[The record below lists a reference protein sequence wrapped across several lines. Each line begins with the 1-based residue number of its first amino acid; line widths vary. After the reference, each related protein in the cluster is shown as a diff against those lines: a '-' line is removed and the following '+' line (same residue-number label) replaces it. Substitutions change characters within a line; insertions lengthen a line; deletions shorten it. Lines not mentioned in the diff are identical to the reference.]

1 MYPEYNK
8 SEKPAQEGAEETKQ
22 EEIKQEETKQEET
35 KQEETKQEET
45 KEEETKQ
52 ITTTELKQSPRSETS
67 ESSQAPVE
75 MLSDASTVNHAK
87 WQLLKRAVKDEVFKA
102 EFVVR
107 ILHLF

>member
-45 KEEETKQ
+45 KQ
-52 ITTTELKQSPRSETS
+52 ITTTEVKQSPRSEKS

-75 MLSDASTVNHAK
+75 MLSDASTVNGHK
-87 WQLLKRAVKDEVFKA
+87 WQVLKSALKDEVFKA
-102 EFVVR
+102 GFMVR

>member
-8 SEKPAQEGAEETKQ
+8 SEKPAQEGA
-22 EEIKQEETKQEET
+22 QEETKQEKT
-35 KQEETKQEET
+35 KQ
-45 KEEETKQ
+45 EETKQ
-52 ITTTELKQSPRSETS
+52 ITTTEVKQSPRSEKS